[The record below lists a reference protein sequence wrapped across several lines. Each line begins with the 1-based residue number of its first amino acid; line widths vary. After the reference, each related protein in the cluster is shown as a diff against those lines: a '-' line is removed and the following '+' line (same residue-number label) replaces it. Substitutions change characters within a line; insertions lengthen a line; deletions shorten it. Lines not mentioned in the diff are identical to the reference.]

1 MGLRASGRQGLIQ
14 TIAEDI
20 ALARQ
25 LFDEVQKYPELEA
38 LTTSLSITTFRYN
51 PPGTADPNTVNERL
65 LDRIQKSGE
74 LFLSNAI
81 IDGKF
86 ALRAC
91 IVNFRTQPRH
101 IAEIPKIVLRLV
113 AER

>member
-1 MGLRASGRQGLIQ
+1 MDL
-14 TIAEDI
+14 
-20 ALARQ
+20 
-25 LFDEVQKYPELEA
+25 
-38 LTTSLSITTFRYN
+38 
-51 PPGTADPNTVNERL
+51 NERNDRL

-91 IVNFRTQPRH
+91 IVNFRTQSKD
-101 IAEIPKIVLRLV
+101 IAAIPAIVLRLS
-113 AER
+113 ESLSP

>member
-1 MGLRASGRQGLIQ
+1 MDL
-14 TIAEDI
+14 
-20 ALARQ
+20 
-25 LFDEVQKYPELEA
+25 
-38 LTTSLSITTFRYN
+38 
-51 PPGTADPNTVNERL
+51 NERNDRL

-91 IVNFRTQPRH
+91 IVNFRTQPKD
-101 IAEIPKIVLRLV
+101 IAAIPAIVLRLS
-113 AER
+113 ESLSP